1 MPIRLNLYVNFHFY
15 IIYERREGRRVAAP
29 VRVMF
34 NAPVTFVKKITGEG
48 ESWERFFNSVKNLD
62 PRKEWLEACNVSF
75 FSLHGTTRRR
85 RMTMMKAM
93 ATIYTWRLHKQIY
106 SFDETLERL
115 LCEETDQTMIPV
127 EVLHR
132 LPKSFYVAT
141 KTFCDMDGF
150 FVSVVDGQ
158 GEEDVTIYLVILFTS
173 GEFGFVSC
181 TFSQN
186 CNSLS
191 DISIQAEESAKQ
203 FSSAEQVFKL
213 LQLVLYVASD
223 RKVTKRVSSE
233 VVVYN
238 VGELSQSA
246 YRKTKGFAEEEKFG
260 TRKKPHYRKAHWHT
274 YWIGPRGRNRKMI
287 LRWNPPVYV
296 NYHEKAGEARCV
308 IEEIEA

>member
-1 MPIRLNLYVNFHFY
+1 
-15 IIYERREGRRVAAP
+15 
-29 VRVMF
+29 
-34 NAPVTFVKKITGEG
+34 
-48 ESWERFFNSVKNLD
+48 
-62 PRKEWLEACNVSF
+62 
-75 FSLHGTTRRR
+75 
-85 RMTMMKAM
+85 MTMMRAL
-93 ATIYTWRLHKQIY
+93 ATIYTWRLHKLIF

-141 KTFCDMDGF
+141 RTFCDMDGF

-173 GEFGFVSC
+173 GDFGFVSC

-186 CNSLS
+186 CSSLS
-191 DISIQAEESAKQ
+191 DISIQAESAKQ
-203 FSSAEQVFKL
+203 FSSAEQLFKL

-223 RKVTKRVSSE
+223 QKMVKKVSSE

-238 VGELSQSA
+238 VGAMSQSA
-246 YRKTKGFAEEEKFG
+246 YRKAKDSTVAEEEKHG
-260 TRKKPHYRKAHWHT
+260 TRKKPHYRRAHWHT